1 MTTSRLDIPWWAL
14 RIALGAT
21 AFLAGLDK
29 FFNLLADWPAY
40 LSPLALS
47 VVPVSAAT
55 FMHVAGVIEIV
66 AGLALLAGFTRVF
79 GYIVSLWLVGI
90 ALNLLTTGHYFDIA
104 VRDLNMAVAAFTLA
118 KLTEA
123 RQALSPQRLSAAA

>member
-1 MTTSRLDIPWWAL
+1 MTARLASTWWTL

-29 FFNLLADWPAY
+29 FFNLLADWPSY

-55 FMHVAGVIEIV
+55 FMHAAGIIEIA
-66 AGLALLAGFTRVF
+66 AGLALLAGFTRLF
-79 GYIVSLWLVGI
+79 GYIVSAWLVGI
-90 ALNLLTTGHYFDIA
+90 SLNLLTTGHYLDVA
-104 VRDLNMAVAAFTLA
+104 VRDLNMAVAAFALA

-123 RQALSPQRLSAAA
+123 REAASPQRLSVAA

>member
-1 MTTSRLDIPWWAL
+1 MTARLASTWWTL

-29 FFNLLADWPAY
+29 FFNLLADWPSY

-55 FMHVAGVIEIV
+55 FMHVAGIVEIA
-66 AGLALLAGFTRVF
+66 AGLALLAGFTRLF
-79 GYIVSLWLVGI
+79 GYIVSAWLVGI
-90 ALNLLTTGHYFDIA
+90 SLNLLTTGHYFDVA
-104 VRDLNMAVAAFTLA
+104 VRDLNMAVAAFALS

-123 RQALSPQRLSAAA
+123 REAASSQRFSVAA